1 MNAIKSLLV
10 AFSAVLSLTALG
22 ALVTDSGPIGGS
34 AAGSAAGSTV
44 SIVADGTTPATGT
57 DDWGWS

>member
-1 MNAIKSLLV
+1 MNAIKSLIV

-22 ALVTDSGPIGGS
+22 ALAMEGGPH
-34 AAGSAAGSTV
+34 AGSAASA
-44 SIVADGTTPATGT
+44 VADGTTPGTGT